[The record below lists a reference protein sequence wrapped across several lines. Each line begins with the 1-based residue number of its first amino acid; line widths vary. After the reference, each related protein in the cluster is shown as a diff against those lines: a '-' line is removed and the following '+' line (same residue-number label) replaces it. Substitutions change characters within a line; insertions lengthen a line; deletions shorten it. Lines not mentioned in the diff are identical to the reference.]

1 MSAPTNRWKLGAFV
15 VGSVLVALAA
25 GGALTARTLRIVTVT
40 YTSYFDEAVTG
51 LEVGSPV
58 AFRGV
63 TVGHVSTIDIAP
75 DQRHVEVT
83 YALGASKLRLLGL
96 AGEGRGKET
105 RISVPPDL
113 RVQLDSTGLT
123 GTKYLQIDFFDSRA
137 TPPPVLPFPV
147 PENYIPSTPSMMKNL
162 GDAVARAADRMPD
175 MASQLNGVVVKVNA
189 LLDDVNQRGLPA
201 QAGTTLAST
210 QKLLAT
216 LQVKLDQLQVAEL
229 SRQATATLE
238 GTSAAVAKLNRVLDR
253 LDGSDGLVA
262 SVKRTSDS
270 LTYAAGPQLEETLH
284 ETSRDLREAAVA
296 VRQLVDALQ
305 RDPDMLLKGK
315 AKVSP

>member
-15 VGSVLVALAA
+15 VFAVLAGLVTAA
-25 GGALTARTLRIVTVT
+25 ALTARTLRVVTVA

-58 AFRGV
+58 RFRGV
-63 TVGHVSTIDIAP
+63 TLGYVSTIDIAP
-75 DQRHVEVT
+75 DRRHVEIT
-83 YALGASKLRLLGL
+83 YSLGVSELRRLGL
-96 AGEGRGKET
+96 VGEGLGKET

-123 GTKYLQIDFFDSRA
+123 GTKYVQIDFFDA
-137 TPPPVLPFPV
+137 KAFPPPVLPFPV
-147 PENYIPSTPSMMKNL
+147 PENYIPATPSMMKNL
-162 GDAVARAADRMPD
+162 GEAVVRAVDQLPD
-175 MASQLNGVVVKVNA
+175 VASQLSGVVARVNA
-189 LLDDVNQRGLPA
+189 LLDDVSQRGLPA
-201 QAGTTLAST
+201 GAATTLDSAH
-210 QKLLAT
+210 KLLAT
-216 LQVKLDQLQVAEL
+216 LQVKADQLQVAEL

-238 GTSAAVAKLNRVLDR
+238 GTSVAVARLNRVLER

>member
-15 VGSVLVALAA
+15 VFAVLAGLVTAA
-25 GGALTARTLRIVTVT
+25 ALTARTLRVVTVA

-58 AFRGV
+58 RFRGV
-63 TVGHVSTIDIAP
+63 TLGNVSTIDIAP
-75 DQRHVEVT
+75 DRRHVEIT
-83 YALGASKLRLLGL
+83 YSLGVSELRRLGL
-96 AGEGRGKET
+96 VGEGLGKET

-123 GTKYLQIDFFDSRA
+123 GTKYVQIDFFDA
-137 TPPPVLPFPV
+137 KAFPPPVLPFPV
-147 PENYIPSTPSMMKNL
+147 PDNYIPATPSMMKNL
-162 GDAVARAADRMPD
+162 GEAVVRAVDQLPD
-175 MASQLNGVVVKVNA
+175 VASQLSGVVARVNA
-189 LLDDVNQRGLPA
+189 LLDDVSQRGLPA
-201 QAGTTLAST
+201 GAATTLDSAH
-210 QKLLAT
+210 KLLAT
-216 LQVKLDQLQVAEL
+216 LQVKADQLQVAEL

-238 GTSAAVAKLNRVLDR
+238 GTSVAVARLNRVLER